1 MPTNLKIF
9 LFILCFLA
17 FIILYK
23 MLKQKKILFKHALF
37 WSFLDFILVILVI
50 FVDYLRIIADFI
62 GMEKVSNMIFL
73 FGFFVL
79 LAICI
84 GLTTIVSEQKNK
96 IIVLTQEMGILKNRV
111 KGIEDEKG
119 KKSNK

>member
-1 MPTNLKIF
+1 MPINLKVF
-9 LFILCFLA
+9 LLMLCFFV
-17 FIILYK
+17 FIILYR

-37 WSFLDFILVILVI
+37 WSFLDIVLVICVI
-50 FVDYLRIIADFI
+50 FVDYLRVIADLI

-96 IIVLTQEMGILKNRV
+96 IIVLVQEMGILKNKV
-111 KGIEDEKG
+111 KEIENEKD
-119 KKSNK
+119 KRTNK

>member
-1 MPTNLKIF
+1 M
-9 LFILCFLA
+9 
-17 FIILYK
+17 
-23 MLKQKKILFKHALF
+23 
-37 WSFLDFILVILVI
+37 I
-50 FVDYLRIIADFI
+50 FVDYLRVIADLI

-73 FGFFVL
+73 FGFIVL

-96 IIVLTQEMGILKNRV
+96 IIVLTQEMGILKNKV
-111 KGIEDEKG
+111 KGIENEKN

>member
-1 MPTNLKIF
+1 MPINLKIF
-9 LFILCFLA
+9 LLILCFFA
-17 FIILYK
+17 FIILYR

-37 WSFLDFILVILVI
+37 WSFLDIILVVCVI
-50 FVDYLRIIADFI
+50 FVDYLRVIADLI

-73 FGFFVL
+73 FGFIVL

-96 IIVLTQEMGILKNRV
+96 IIVLTQEMGILKNKV
-111 KGIEDEKG
+111 KEIENEKN